1 MTKIQLQNVSNKYI
15 LKNVNLTVTSKELFM
30 LIGPSGAGKTT
41 LLKAIGGLVSYTGG
55 ILFDDESIDNVSPED
70 RGVGYVPQ
78 DFMLFP
84 HMTVEENVAYGLKV
98 RRTPRLEIDR
108 RVRELL
114 EVMEI
119 YELRKR
125 YPKDLSGGEKQRVAI
140 ARALAINPRVL
151 LLDEPLSNLDPRTS
165 KYVKEWLRYVVRKLG
180 VTTIWVTHDINEVE
194 EVNCRVG
201 IIIEGI
207 IEQTGHYY
215 EILSSPKN
223 NKISEFLGLC
233 NTFKCNII
241 DVRGPFAEVD
251 VNGLRMIVP
260 YDGGKIGK
268 IIIHPHDIQI
278 SREKLL
284 TFTVNTY
291 EGVLEE
297 AVNMK
302 CSINLRVKVNDDVI
316 FNAEI
321 PEDVYRLMNLKISEK
336 LYLTIRPRS
345 IKTLP

>member
-1 MTKIQLQNVSNKYI
+1 MTKIQLHNVSNKYI
-15 LKNVNLTVTSKELFM
+15 LKNVNLTITSKELFM

-41 LLKAIGGLVSYTGG
+41 LLKAIAGLVSYTGN
-55 ILFDDESIDNVSPED
+55 IFFDDESIDNTPPED
-70 RGVGYVPQ
+70 REVGYVPQ

-98 RRTPRLEIDR
+98 RRIPRLEIDR

-165 KYVKEWLRYVVRKLG
+165 KYVKEWLRYIVRKLG

-194 EVNCRVG
+194 EANCKVG
-201 IIIEGI
+201 VIIEGML
-207 IEQTGHYY
+207 EQTGHYH
-215 EILSSPKN
+215 EILSFPKN
-223 NKISEFLGLC
+223 NKISEFLGLS

-241 DVRGPFAEVD
+241 DVKGPFAEVD
-251 VNGLRMIVP
+251 VNGLRMVVP

-278 SREKLL
+278 SREKPL

-291 EGVLEE
+291 EGILEE
-297 AVNMK
+297 AVNK
-302 CSINLRVKVNDDVI
+302 KYSTCLKVKVNENIV
-316 FNAEI
+316 FNVEL